1 MVIYIY
7 RLYQKYGIHQLMPVK
22 SVLFYYSF
30 SVPDPIFLS
39 GESPWHLS
47 FEPWLLLQK
56 YVENGM
62 LPKGSPSNDMDEIEE
77 NPKPGS
83 VMFENKL
90 HVVCIQF
97 YGIPSIH
104 VLDVCSGLCLIC
116 SFDTSSS
123 KCVDSVY
130 QHLHFRHYPQTC
142 TNLQALGGA
151 VPVISGYRM
160 IYRLTIINIIN
171 IYIYIRIK

>member
-1 MVIYIY
+1 
-7 RLYQKYGIHQLMPVK
+7 
-22 SVLFYYSF
+22 
-30 SVPDPIFLS
+30 
-39 GESPWHLS
+39 
-47 FEPWLLLQK
+47 
-56 YVENGM
+56 M

-77 NPKPGS
+77 NPKPGG

-171 IYIYIRIK
+171 IYIYPN